1 MAGVV
6 KDQIGGSIF
15 AIFDENARATA
26 VPEPR
31 YAAAHKAGIITLNW
45 VTDKIDEQIA
55 KGKVIKPQTLAEL
68 ADRDGIESGALETT
82 ITRYHTDFEQG
93 EDSKFHHNGE
103 LMTSA
108 NQQLPYDTSNP
119 PNFFD

>member
-26 VPEPR
+26 VPDPR
-31 YAAAHKAGIITLNW
+31 YAADHKAGIITRNW

-55 KGKVIKPQTLAEL
+55 KGKVIKEQTLAEL
-68 ADRDGIESGALETT
+68 AELVGNDSGALETT
-82 ITRYHTDFEQG
+82 IARYNSDSEHGVDEQEERG
-93 EDSKFHHNGE
+93 VGKGGDSRGI
-103 LMTSA
+103 SG
-108 NQQLPYDTSNP
+108 
-119 PNFFD
+119 

>member
-55 KGKVIKPQTLAEL
+55 KGKVIKAQTLAEI
-68 ADRDGIESGALETT
+68 ADLVGIESGALETT
-82 ITRYHTDFEQG
+82 IARYNSDCEQG
-93 EDSKFHHNGE
+93 VDSKFHKDEIGRGSC
-103 LMTSA
+103 SA
-108 NQQLPYDTSNP
+108 KVGWYG
-119 PNFFD
+119 

>member
-55 KGKVIKPQTLAEL
+55 KGKVIKAQTLAEL
-68 ADRDGIESGALETT
+68 ADLVGIESGALETT
-82 ITRYHTDFEQG
+82 IARYNSDCEQG
-93 EDSKFHHNGE
+93 VEDRKSTRLNSSH
-103 LMTSA
+103 
-108 NQQLPYDTSNP
+108 
-119 PNFFD
+119 

>member
-55 KGKVIKPQTLAEL
+55 KGKVIKAQTLAEL
-68 ADRDGIESGALETT
+68 ADLRSEE
-82 ITRYHTDFEQG
+82 HT
-93 EDSKFHHNGE
+93 SE
-103 LMTSA
+103 LQSPMRISSA
-108 NQQLPYDTSNP
+108 VFCLNKNTNKKNNSEECLILCRNT
-119 PNFFD
+119 